1 MENSNNQK
9 RNSWNQYTVID
20 LEMTGLSVKEDKIT
34 EIGAVRVRD
43 GSITETYGM
52 LVNPHQPIP
61 ARVSEITGITDEM
74 VKDAMEPDEAL
85 SGLLEFIGDDVIVGQ
100 NVKFDYSFLK
110 QWAVN
115 HKRPLALY
123 AFDTLKLA
131 RKLLPSE
138 QPKSLEALCS
148 YYGIERVHGHRAL
161 DDAVQTQK
169 LFAILVDAVQKD
181 ASLKER
187 DKAVY
192 LTPELIQYKVKKQTP
207 ATKHQI
213 ERLKEILT
221 CFHIPDEPAWDTMTR
236 SQASRLIDQYY
247 ASYGRP
253 DKKP

>member
-1 MENSNNQK
+1 MENSNNQIQ
-9 RNSWNQYTVID
+9 NNWNNYTVID

-34 EIGAVRVRD
+34 EIGAVRVRN
-43 GSITETYGM
+43 GVVTETYGM

-74 VKDAMEPDEAL
+74 VRDAMEPDEAL
-85 SGLLEFIGDDVIVGQ
+85 GGLFDFIGDDVIVGQ

-115 HKRPLALY
+115 HRKTLELRAL
-123 AFDTLKLA
+123 DTLKLA

-138 QPKSLEALCS
+138 QPKNLEALCN

-161 DDAVQTQK
+161 DDALQTQK
-169 LFAILVDAVQKD
+169 LFAILVGALLRDE
-181 ASLKER
+181 SLKER
-187 DKAVY
+187 DRLAY
-192 LTPELIQYKVKKQTP
+192 LTPEVIQYKVKKQTP
-207 ATKHQI
+207 ATKHQV

-221 CFHIPDEPAWDTMTR
+221 YFNISDEIAWDTLTR
-236 SQASRLIDQYY
+236 SQASRRIDQYY

-253 DKKP
+253 EKQP